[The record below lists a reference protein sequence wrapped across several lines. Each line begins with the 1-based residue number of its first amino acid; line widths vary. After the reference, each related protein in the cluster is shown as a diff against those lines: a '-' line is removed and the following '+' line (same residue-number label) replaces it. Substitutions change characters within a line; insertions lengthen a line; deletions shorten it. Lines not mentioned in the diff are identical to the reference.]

1 MLLTLLVFIYMENTP
16 KKERNI
22 NEQTTLKK
30 QQMYNND
37 RKTVTFQVKN
47 VGDIVGTQ
55 STTKAERWY
64 TC

>member
-22 NEQTTLKK
+22 NEETTPKK